1 MPGKGV
7 DQFPFYHHLK
17 RMLCC
22 SKTVNPAVPE
32 DYRKIAE
39 TLFPPGGYTAGNG
52 PSLEAARTF
61 SGILGVGSDYEGL
74 LESGDMERF
83 LASFQNNLDLLI
95 QKTWVEKAD
104 EIRKEKLLDR
114 VPAFITKIERGE
126 YRKALE
132 EFGIILEE
140 LAYLFFGAQSRKD
153 DFTEYTFRIDTQM
166 GLFWWY
172 GGQLGNPR
180 FLEWA
185 KSAEKKHLEAVL
197 LLGIC
202 YLTNF

>member
-1 MPGKGV
+1 
-7 DQFPFYHHLK
+7 
-17 RMLCC
+17 MLCC
-22 SKTVNPAVPE
+22 SKTVNPTVPT
-32 DYRKIAE
+32 DYREIAE
-39 TLFPPGGYTAGNG
+39 TLFPPEGFPAGKG
-52 PSLEAARTF
+52 PSIEAALAF
-61 SGILGVGSDYEGL
+61 AGMLGIGSDYERLPG
-74 LESGDMERF
+74 SGDTERF
-83 LASFQNNLDLLI
+83 LVSFQNNLDLLI

-104 EIRKEKLLDR
+104 ESRKEKLLDK
-114 VPAFITKIERGE
+114 VPAFISQIEQKE

-132 EFGIILEE
+132 EFGAILEE
-140 LAYLFFGAQSRKD
+140 LAYLFFGAQSRKE

-172 GGQLGNPR
+172 GGQLGNHR

-185 KSAEKKHLEAVL
+185 KSADTRQLEAVL